1 MPQLV
6 KVVQFLEAVARILN
20 QMYDSVSKSSN
31 TMSKADEQLDKV
43 TDTTEVAATE
53 VMDVVDRS
61 MVRVER
67 ITDHI
72 ARLKEAVEDE
82 DRFVSRLSSK
92 IEAIGEMN
100 GDVEAIKGVV
110 RDLKKALEQG
120 TRAETF
126 TEMFGRITED
136 LAVLQ
141 EELFTIS
148 NALQFQ
154 DITSQQ
160 IRSTNGMLADVSV
173 RLRDLL
179 RNFSDVRM
187 SAMDPSQY
195 QAFDPEAAFDFERS
209 AKTQDFVDR
218 FLSGDM
224 DASQVAG
231 DSDEVGGTD
240 ENMGEEIDQDAIDA
254 LFKGGEER

>member
-72 ARLKEAVEDE
+72 ARLKGAVEDE

-100 GDVEAIKGVV
+100 GGVEAIKGAV

-120 TRAETF
+120 
-126 TEMFGRITED
+126 D
-136 LAVLQ
+136 
-141 EELFTIS
+141 
-148 NALQFQ
+148 
-154 DITSQQ
+154 
-160 IRSTNGMLADVSV
+160 
-173 RLRDLL
+173 
-179 RNFSDVRM
+179 
-187 SAMDPSQY
+187 
-195 QAFDPEAAFDFERS
+195 
-209 AKTQDFVDR
+209 
-218 FLSGDM
+218 
-224 DASQVAG
+224 
-231 DSDEVGGTD
+231 
-240 ENMGEEIDQDAIDA
+240 
-254 LFKGGEER
+254 KG